1 MVAPL
6 PLETTLVLTAA
17 ISRRRGWPTRLG
29 LMDFFSCVAMLTAP
43 PLNHKSNLALCS
55 TLYLRGTDAMKPRWS
70 NSRRGFE
77 LQCTLVMVR
86 LAT

>member
-1 MVAPL
+1 MAN
-6 PLETTLVLTAA
+6 AA
-17 ISRRRGWPTRLG
+17 WPH
-29 LMDFFSCVAMLTAP
+29 DFLSCVAMLTAP
-43 PLNHKSNLALCS
+43 RSTTRVTALCS